1 MLPYIGLVAAR
12 QLAANATK
20 GVIKRG
26 VTSIAGGLGLTAKSL
41 AEAGATGLADIV
53 NERNADIR
61 TRETEK
67 ANQRDMKRNA
77 EINRALALG
86 QDVNA
91 VIDKYRRQEE
101 RRRKSEEKAKN
112 KVASRVKRR
121 EAAVKTLAAS
131 KAATEYVKNTGKRT
145 KQNYGIEGGGIAGIR
160 NVINTTLLGKGVN
173 TSGKI
178 IGGKITSSVKNAATK
193 VGGAIKQKATNA
205 VDAVRYSKMNLDY
218 SNEGKGRLAKLVSNF
233 NWAVTDPL
241 KRTASFMTGNNK
253 LGKSFAAL
261 GDIMTFSKPKWQ
273 HDPEKELEKRAK
285 RKVKIS
291 GSEAR
296 RRGLNKEGVKKAEE
310 AAMPNAK
317 KQAYMEADMGTLIRG
332 NKYRRMGGARISY
345 HSDDLMGSGA
355 VRAAGAIAK
364 SRGVQKVDLLA
375 SSSGVAVISNAVGDV
390 KGAVTGVSGSV
401 KGLEQVLAHAKNAEA
416 NKNVDVNGVEDIAQQ
431 LQAVAQNT
439 AGIQQGQDSG
449 VVAELTKIS
458 NNTEPSLFSRV
469 WDGIKAVLTT
479 GVNFTKIGN
488 ELRLVGNKSLDFIAK
503 KLGMPIPKLKPRRLK
518 ALLGMSGL
526 AGLSYI
532 ATKMDDI
539 VKWFTDTKE
548 GITDSIKNF
557 LGIGKADMVSGAD
570 NPGNGVNGTP
580 PKSLGQKAAEFWEN
594 VKEGFKT
601 SWDYIKDLFNRG
613 WEWLKNISWDDIVKG
628 LKAIKDGIVSLFG
641 VIKSLIVGVWNIGNT
656 IYSTIKEAFNS
667 TDKLKE
673 KFQSLWKS
681 FGEFF
686 QSVGERFKELMSSI
700 KSAFQSL
707 MDAVGE
713 IIKAIMIIL
722 KPIFKMIVSIL
733 TVIWE
738 VIEKIFKAV
747 STVVGMIFDVI
758 SGVVSLIG
766 GLLKWVADTIN
777 WIRNS
782 AIGRAFGW
790 DDKGNTIDKSAEQ
803 AYKKELEKNNSIQEK
818 QLASINQGN
827 TQRDRIAQRQENLA
841 RKEYLRNKEA
851 DAARDKLMKEQLAS
865 QDETKKLQK
874 QQTKEQK
881 ELREQFAKA
890 FNDTDEAKK
899 IDAET
904 EANQKEFTS
913 LADTRDFTASMTVA
927 AANEL
932 GEYANMSE
940 EQVREVMANKA
951 KDEGENMALTFQKAA
966 DSGMFVKTKGGYEN
980 QNEKLTY
987 GMYGDNLNRMEARG
1001 VDMLLRMGKT
1011 AEEAMQFVEE
1021 AATKDSVGQGAVY
1034 GNLEKDYEKYAGM
1047 KYSGSGKSGER
1058 LSIANKEMFRFQGL
1072 NNARLRTSGSIAEGL
1087 GWFLGGSKY
1096 GTFTDQNSYT
1106 ADNQRAITDTREYQ
1120 DSIIAAL
1127 QERAAALG
1135 EQKKSKLR
1143 NAYVDRMSK
1152 PVTEAEITAAISG
1165 KPAVPEVNTQ
1175 QSINTG
1181 VMKTLSVVAKTQ
1193 ADVSKTPVIIN
1204 NNNVTNNN
1212 VAGSGSGSDKAAP
1225 KVVDNNVYFMRNI
1238 ANTVAMNR
1246 VMNRSL

>member
-12 QLAANATK
+12 QLAANAAK

-26 VTSIAGGLGLTAKSL
+26 VTSIAGGLGLTSKAL

-53 NERNADIR
+53 NQRNADIR
-61 TRETEK
+61 TREVEK
-67 ANQRDMKRNA
+67 ANQRDMKRNV
-77 EINRALALG
+77 EINRALMEG
-86 QDVNA
+86 KDVNS

-101 RRRKSEEKAKN
+101 RRRKAEEKAKN
-112 KVASRVKRR
+112 KTAKRAKHR
-121 EAAVKTLAAS
+121 EAAVAKTFAAS
-131 KAATEYVKNTGKRT
+131 KATADYVKNVGNKL
-145 KQNYGIEGGGIAGIR
+145 NPV
-160 NVINTTLLGKGVN
+160 NLGKGIA
-173 TSGKI
+173 TSGKMFTA
-178 IGGKITSSVKNAATK
+178 KI
-193 VGGAIKQKATNA
+193 GGAIKKKATNA

-233 NWAVTDPL
+233 NWGVTDPL

-253 LGKSFAAL
+253 VGKSFAAL
-261 GDIMTFSKPKWQ
+261 GDIMTGSKPKWQ

-345 HSDDLMGSGA
+345 HSDDLMGSGG

-364 SRGVQKVDLLA
+364 SRGVQKVDVLA
-375 SSSGVAVISNAVGDV
+375 SSSGITVLSNAVGDV

-431 LQAVAQNT
+431 LQAVVQNT

-557 LGIGKADMVSGAD
+557 LGIGKADMGSGAD

-580 PKSLGQKAAEFWEN
+580 PKSLGQKAVEFWEN
-594 VKEGFKT
+594 VKEGFKK

-722 KPIFKMIVSIL
+722 KPIFKMIVSVL

-747 STVVGMIFDVI
+747 YTVVGMIMDVVTGI
-758 SGVVSLIG
+758 VSLIG

-782 AIGRAFGW
+782 ALGRALGW

-818 QLASINQGN
+818 QLQSINQGN
-827 TQRDRIAQRQENLA
+827 TQRDKIAQRQENLA

-865 QDETKKLQK
+865 QDETKKLQR

-932 GEYANMSE
+932 GEYTNMSE
-940 EQVREVMANKA
+940 EQVREVMAKKA

-966 DSGMFVKTKGGYEN
+966 DSGMFTKTKGGYEN

-987 GMYGDNLNRMEARG
+987 GMYGDNLSRMEARG

-1011 AEEAMQFVEE
+1011 AEEAIQFVEE
-1021 AATKDSVGQGAVY
+1021 AATKDTVGQGVVY
-1034 GNLEKDYEKYAGM
+1034 GQLEKEYEKYAGM
-1047 KYSGSGKSGER
+1047 KYSGSGKNGER

-1072 NNARLRTSGSIAEGL
+1072 NNARLRTSGGFLEGL
-1087 GWFLGGSKY
+1087 GGFLGGSKY
-1096 GTFTDQNSYT
+1096 GTFTDQNVYT

-1127 QERAAALG
+1127 QEKAAAVG

-1152 PVTEAEITAAISG
+1152 PITEAEITAAITG

-1175 QSINTG
+1175 QSINSG
-1181 VMKTLSVVAKTQ
+1181 VMKTLSVVAKSQ
-1193 ADVSKTPVIIN
+1193 AEVSKTPVIIN
-1204 NNNVTNNN
+1204 NNNITNNN

>member
-12 QLAANATK
+12 QLAANAAK

-26 VTSIAGGLGLTAKSL
+26 VTSIAGGLGLTSKAL

-53 NERNADIR
+53 NQRNADIR
-61 TRETEK
+61 TREVEK
-67 ANQRDMKRNA
+67 ANQRDMKRNV
-77 EINRALALG
+77 EINRALMEG
-86 QDVNA
+86 KDVNS

-101 RRRKSEEKAKN
+101 RRRKAEEKAKN
-112 KVASRVKRR
+112 KTTKRAKHR
-121 EAAVKTLAAS
+121 EANVAKTFAAS
-131 KAATEYVKNTGKRT
+131 KAAADYVKN
-145 KQNYGIEGGGIAGIR
+145 AGNR
-160 NVINTTLLGKGVN
+160 LNPVNLGKGIA
-173 TSGKI
+173 TSGKMFTAK
-178 IGGKITSSVKNAATK
+178 IGD
-193 VGGAIKQKATNA
+193 AIKQKATNA

-233 NWAVTDPL
+233 NWGVTDPL
-241 KRTASFMTGNNK
+241 KRTASFMSGNNK
-253 LGKSFAAL
+253 VGKSFAAL
-261 GDIMTFSKPKWQ
+261 GDIMTGSKPKWQ

-332 NKYRRMGGARISY
+332 NKYRRMGAGARISY
-345 HSDDLMGSGA
+345 HSDDLMGSGG

-364 SRGVQKVDLLA
+364 SRGVQKVDVLA
-375 SSSGVAVISNAVGDV
+375 SSSGITVLSNAVGDV

-401 KGLEQVLAHAKNAEA
+401 KGLEQVLAHTKNAEA

-580 PKSLGQKAAEFWEN
+580 PKSLGQKAVEFWEN
-594 VKEGFKT
+594 VKEGFKK

-818 QLASINQGN
+818 QLQSINQGN

-865 QDETKKLQK
+865 QDETKKLQR

-890 FNDTDEAKK
+890 FNDTEEAKQV
-899 IDAET
+899 DAET
-904 EANQKEFTS
+904 EAEQKEFTS

-932 GEYANMSE
+932 DKFSNMSE
-940 EQVREVMANKA
+940 EQVREVMAKKA
-951 KDEGENMALTFQKAA
+951 MEEGENMALTFQKAA
-966 DSGMFVKTKGGYEN
+966 DSGMFTKTKLGYNN

-987 GMYGDNLNRMEARG
+987 GMYGDNLSRMEARG

-1021 AATKDSVGQGAVY
+1021 AATKDSVGQGVVY
-1034 GNLEKDYEKYAGM
+1034 GQLEKDYEKYAGM

-1072 NNARLRTSGSIAEGL
+1072 NNAKLRTSGGFLEGL
-1087 GWFLGGSKY
+1087 GGFLGGSKY

-1127 QERAAALG
+1127 QEKAAALG

-1181 VMKTLSVVAKTQ
+1181 VMKTLSVVAKSQ

>member
-12 QLAANATK
+12 QLAANAAK

-41 AEAGATGLADIV
+41 AEAGANGLADIV

-77 EINRALALG
+77 EINRALMEG
-86 QDVNA
+86 KDVNS

-101 RRRKSEEKAKN
+101 RRRKAEEKAKN
-112 KVASRVKRR
+112 KTTKRAKHR
-121 EAAVKTLAAS
+121 EAAVAKTFAAS
-131 KAATEYVKNTGKRT
+131 KAAADYVKN
-145 KQNYGIEGGGIAGIR
+145 AG
-160 NVINTTLLGKGVN
+160 NKLNPVNLGKGIA
-173 TSGKI
+173 TSGKMFTA
-178 IGGKITSSVKNAATK
+178 KI
-193 VGGAIKQKATNA
+193 GGAIKQKTTNA

-218 SNEGKGRLAKLVSNF
+218 SNEGKGRISKLVSNF

-241 KRTASFMTGNNK
+241 KRTASYMTGNNK

-261 GDIMTFSKPKWQ
+261 GDIMTGSKPKWQ

-332 NKYRRMGGARISY
+332 NKYRRMGAGARISY
-345 HSDDLMGSGA
+345 HSDDLMGSGG

-364 SRGVQKVDLLA
+364 SRGVQKVDVLA
-375 SSSGVAVISNAVGDV
+375 SSSGITVLSNAVGDV

-401 KGLEQVLAHAKNAEA
+401 KGLEQVLAHARNADS

-557 LGIGKADMVSGAD
+557 LGIGKADMISGAD
-570 NPGNGVNGTP
+570 NPGNGVNGMP
-580 PKSLGQKAAEFWEN
+580 PKSLGQKAVEFWEN
-594 VKEGFKT
+594 VKTGFKK

-673 KFQSLWKS
+673 KFQNMWKS

-713 IIKAIMIIL
+713 IIKAIMIVL
-722 KPIFKMIVSIL
+722 KPIFKMIVSVL

-818 QLASINQGN
+818 QLQSINQGN

-865 QDETKKLQK
+865 QDESKKLQK

-890 FNDTDEAKK
+890 FNDTDEAKQ

-932 GEYANMSE
+932 DKFENMSE
-940 EQVREVMANKA
+940 EQVREVMAKKA
-951 KDEGENMALTFQKAA
+951 IEEGENMALTFQKAA
-966 DSGMFVKTKGGYEN
+966 DSGMFTKTKLGYNN

-987 GMYGDNLNRMEARG
+987 GMYGDNLSRMEARG

-1011 AEEAMQFVEE
+1011 AEEAMQFVED
-1021 AATKDSVGQGAVY
+1021 AATKDTIGQGVVY
-1034 GNLEKDYEKYAGM
+1034 GQLEKDYEKYAGM

-1072 NNARLRTSGSIAEGL
+1072 NNARLRTSGGFLEGL
-1087 GWFLGGSKY
+1087 GGFLGGSKY
-1096 GTFTDQNSYT
+1096 GTFTDQNVYT

-1127 QERAAALG
+1127 QEKAAALG

-1152 PVTEAEITAAISG
+1152 PITEAEITAAITG

-1175 QSINTG
+1175 QSINSG
-1181 VMKTLSVVAKTQ
+1181 VMKTLSVVAKSQ
-1193 ADVSKTPVIIN
+1193 AEVSKTPVIIN

>member
-12 QLAANATK
+12 HLAAKAAK

-26 VTSIAGGLGLTAKSL
+26 VTSIAGGLGLTSKAL

-53 NERNADIR
+53 NQRNADIR
-61 TRETEK
+61 TREFEQAK
-67 ANQRDMKRNA
+67 QRDMKRNV
-77 EINRALALG
+77 EINRALMEG
-86 QDVNA
+86 KDVNS

-112 KVASRVKRR
+112 KTAKRAKHR
-121 EAAVKTLAAS
+121 EAAVAKTFAAS
-131 KAATEYVKNTGKRT
+131 KAAADYVKN
-145 KQNYGIEGGGIAGIR
+145 AG
-160 NVINTTLLGKGVN
+160 NKLNPVNLGKGIA
-173 TSGKI
+173 TSGKMFTA
-178 IGGKITSSVKNAATK
+178 KI
-193 VGGAIKQKATNA
+193 GGAIKQKATNA

-233 NWAVTDPL
+233 NWGVTDPL

-261 GDIMTFSKPKWQ
+261 GDIMTGSKPKWQ
-273 HDPEKELEKRAK
+273 HDPEKELEKKAK

-296 RRGLNKEGVKKAEE
+296 RRGLNAEAKKKAEE

-317 KQAYMEADMGTLIRG
+317 KKAYMEADMGALIRG
-332 NKYRRMGGARISY
+332 NKYRRMGSGARISY
-345 HSDDLMGSGA
+345 HSDDLMGSGG
-355 VRAAGAIAK
+355 VRAASAIAK
-364 SRGVQKVDLLA
+364 SRGVQKVDLIA
-375 SSSGVAVISNAVGDV
+375 SSSGVIALSNAVGDV

-401 KGLEQVLAHAKNAEA
+401 KGLEQVLAHARSADA

-439 AGIQQGQDSG
+439 AGIQQGQDGS

-539 VKWFTDTKE
+539 VKWLTDTKE

-570 NPGNGVNGTP
+570 NPGNGVNGAP
-580 PKSLGQKAAEFWEN
+580 PKSLGQKAIEFWEN
-594 VKEGFKT
+594 VKEGFKK
-601 SWDYIKDLFNRG
+601 SWDYIKDLFSRG

-641 VIKSLIVGVWNIGNT
+641 MIKSLVLGVWDISKT
-656 IYSTIKEAFNS
+656 IYNTIKEAFNS
-667 TDKLKE
+667 TDKIKENLKN
-673 KFQSLWKS
+673 LWKS

-700 KSAFQSL
+700 KTAFQSL

-722 KPIFKMIVSIL
+722 KPIFKMVVNLL
-733 TVIWE
+733 TAIWA
-738 VIEKIFKAV
+738 VIEKIFKVV
-747 STVVGMIFDVI
+747 STVAGMIFDVI

-766 GLLKWVADTIN
+766 GLLKWVSDTIN

-790 DDKGNTIDKSAEQ
+790 DDKNNTIDKSAEQ
-803 AYKKELEKNNSIQEK
+803 AYKKELENNNSIQEK
-818 QLASINQGN
+818 QLQSINQGN
-827 TQRDRIAQRQENLA
+827 TQRDRIAQRQESLA
-841 RKEYLRNKEA
+841 RKEYQRNKEA

-881 ELREQFAKA
+881 ELREQFARA
-890 FNDTDEAKK
+890 FNDTDEAKQ

-904 EANQKEFTS
+904 EAAQKEFTT

-932 GEYANMSE
+932 GEYANMTE
-940 EQVREVMANKA
+940 EQVREVMAKKA
-951 KDEGENMALTFQKAA
+951 KDEGENMALTFQKAT
-966 DSGMFVKTKGGYEN
+966 DNGMFAKTTGGYEN
-980 QNEKLTY
+980 HNEKLTY
-987 GMYGDNLNRMEARG
+987 GMYGDNLSRMEARG

-1021 AATKDSVGQGAVY
+1021 AATKDTIGQGVVY
-1034 GNLEKDYEKYAGM
+1034 GNLEKEYEKYAGM

-1072 NNARLRTSGSIAEGL
+1072 NNARLRTSGGFLEGL
-1087 GWFLGGSKY
+1087 GSFLGGSKY
-1096 GTFTDQNSYT
+1096 GTFTDQNVYS

-1127 QERAAALG
+1127 QEKAAALG
-1135 EQKKSKLR
+1135 EQKKAGLR
-1143 NAYVDRMSK
+1143 NAYVERMSR
-1152 PVTEAEITAAISG
+1152 PVTEAEIAAAFNG

-1175 QSINTG
+1175 QSINSG
-1181 VMKTLSVVAKTQ
+1181 VLKTLSIVSAKTQ
-1193 ADVSKTPVIIN
+1193 NDASKTPVIIN

-1212 VAGSGSGSDKAAP
+1212 VTGGGSGDKAAP
-1225 KVVDNNVYFMRNI
+1225 KVVDNNVYFMSNI
-1238 ANTVAMNR
+1238 AATVAMNR

>member
-12 QLAANATK
+12 QLAANAAK

-26 VTSIAGGLGLTAKSL
+26 VTSIAGGLGLTSKAL

-53 NERNADIR
+53 NQRNADIR

-193 VGGAIKQKATNA
+193 VGGTIKQKATNA

-233 NWAVTDPL
+233 NWGVTDPL

-253 LGKSFAAL
+253 VGKSFAAL
-261 GDIMTFSKPKWQ
+261 GDIMTGSKPKWQ

-332 NKYRRMGGARISY
+332 NKYRRMGGARVSY

-401 KGLEQVLAHAKNAEA
+401 KGLEQVLAHARNADS

-557 LGIGKADMVSGAD
+557 LGIGKTDMVSGAD
-570 NPGNGVNGTP
+570 NPGNGVNGAP
-580 PKSLGQKAAEFWEN
+580 QKSLGQKAVEFWEN

-700 KSAFQSL
+700 KTAFQSL

-722 KPIFKMIVSIL
+722 KPIFKMIVSVL

-738 VIEKIFKAV
+738 VIKKIFKAV
-747 STVVGMIFDVI
+747 STVVGMIWDVLTGI
-758 SGVVSLIG
+758 VDLIG
-766 GLLKWVADTIN
+766 GLFKWVADTIN

-782 AIGRAFGW
+782 ALGRALGW
-790 DDKGNTIDKSAEQ
+790 DDKDNTIDKSAEQ
-803 AYKKELEKNNSIQEK
+803 AYKAHLEKNNAIQEK
-818 QLASINQGN
+818 QLEAINQGN
-827 TQRDRIAQRQENLA
+827 TQRDRIAQRQEDLA
-841 RKEYLRNKEA
+841 RKEYQRNREA
-851 DAARDKLMKEQLAS
+851 DANRDKLMREQLAS
-865 QDETKKLQK
+865 QDESKKLQK

-890 FNDTDEAKK
+890 FNDTDEAQQ

-904 EANQKEFTS
+904 EEAKKAFTT
-913 LADTRDFTASMTVA
+913 LAGVRDFTSSMTVT

-932 GEYANMSE
+932 GVFKNMSK
-940 EQVREVMANKA
+940 EQVEEAIANQA
-951 KDEGENMALTFQKAA
+951 RAEGENMALTFQKAA
-966 DSGMFVKTKGGYEN
+966 DSGMFMKTTGGYEN
-980 QNEKLTY
+980 QNAKLTY
-987 GMYGDNLNRMEARG
+987 GIYGDNLSRMEARG
-1001 VDMLLRMGKT
+1001 VDMMLRMGKT
-1011 AEEAMQFVEE
+1011 AEEAMKFMEE
-1021 AATKDSVGQGAVY
+1021 AARKGDVGQGAAY
-1034 GNLEKDYEKYAGM
+1034 GRLEKEYEAFAGK
-1047 KYSGSGKSGER
+1047 KYSGSGKASEK
-1058 LSIANKEMFRFQGL
+1058 LSIANKEIFRFQGL
-1072 NNARLRTSGSIAEGL
+1072 NNARLRTSGSITEGL
-1087 GWFLGGSKY
+1087 GWLLTGSKY
-1096 GTFTDQNSYT
+1096 NTFTDQNEYS
-1106 ADNQRAITDTREYQ
+1106 AANQRAILDTREYQ
-1120 DSIIAAL
+1120 DSIITAL
-1127 QERAAALG
+1127 QEQAGQVG
-1135 EQKKSKLR
+1135 EQKKAKLR
-1143 NAYVDRMSK
+1143 KAYVDRMSR
-1152 PVTEAEITAAISG
+1152 PISEAEITAAITG

-1175 QSINTG
+1175 QSINSD
-1181 VMKTLSVVAKTQ
+1181 VMKTLSIVATKSQ
-1193 ADVSKTPVIIN
+1193 AEAAKAPVIIN

-1212 VAGSGSGSDKAAP
+1212 VAGGGNDKAAP
-1225 KVVDNNVYFMRNI
+1225 KVVDNNVYFLGNI
-1238 ANTVAMNR
+1238 AATVAMNR

>member
-12 QLAANATK
+12 QLAAKAAK
-20 GVIKRG
+20 GVVKRG
-26 VTSIAGGLGLTAKSL
+26 VISIAGGLGLTAKSL
-41 AEAGATGLADIV
+41 AEAGASSLADIV

-91 VIDKYRRQEE
+91 VIDKYQRQEE
-101 RRRKSEEKAKN
+101 RRRRSEEKAKN

-131 KAATEYVKNTGKRT
+131 KAAAEYVKNTGKRT
-145 KQNYGIEGGGIAGIR
+145 KQNYGVEGGGIAGIR
-160 NVINTTLLGKGVN
+160 NVLNTTLLGKGVN
-173 TSGKI
+173 TSSRI

-193 VGGAIKQKATNA
+193 VGGAIKKKATNA

-218 SNEGKGRLAKLVSNF
+218 SNEGKGRISKLFNNF

-241 KRTASFMTGNNK
+241 KRSAAYMTGNNK
-253 LGKSFAAL
+253 VGKSFAAL

-285 RKVKIS
+285 KKVKIS

-296 RRGLNKEGVKKAEE
+296 RRGLNKEEKKKAEE
-310 AAMPNAK
+310 AAMPGAK

-332 NKYRRMGGARISY
+332 NKYRRMGGARVSY

-401 KGLEQVLAHAKNAEA
+401 KGLEQVLAHARNADS

-439 AGIQQGQDSG
+439 AGIQQGQDGS

-518 ALLGMSGL
+518 ALLGMAGL
-526 AGLSYI
+526 SGLSYI

-539 VKWFTDTKE
+539 IKWFSDTKE

-557 LGIGKADMVSGAD
+557 LGIDKTDMVSGAD
-570 NPGNGVNGTP
+570 NPGVGVNGAP
-580 PKSLGQKAAEFWEN
+580 DKSIVQKAIEFWEN

-601 SWDYIKDLFNRG
+601 SWSYIKDLFARG
-613 WEWLKNISWDDIVKG
+613 WEWLKNISWEDILKG
-628 LKAIKDGIVSLFG
+628 LKAVKDGIVSLFG
-641 VIKSLIVGVWNIGNT
+641 MIKSLIVGVWDIGKNIYNA
-656 IYSTIKEAFNS
+656 IKEAFSS
-667 TDKLKE
+667 TDKIKE
-673 KFQSLWKS
+673 KFQEMWKS
-681 FGEFF
+681 FGEYF
-686 QSVGERFKELMSSI
+686 QLAGEKFKEFMNTL
-700 KSAFQSL
+700 KTAFQSL

-713 IIKAIMIIL
+713 IIKAILIIL
-722 KPIFKMIVSIL
+722 KPIFNMIVSIL
-733 TVIWE
+733 SVIWS
-738 VIEKIFKAV
+738 VIEKIFKV
-747 STVVGMIFDVI
+747 VLTVVGMIWDVLTGI
-758 SGVVSLIG
+758 VDLIG
-766 GLLKWVADTIN
+766 GLFKWVADTIN

-782 AIGRAFGW
+782 ALGRALGW
-790 DDKGNTIDKSAEQ
+790 DDKDNSIDKSAEQ
-803 AYKKELEKNNSIQEK
+803 AYKAHLEKNNAVQEK
-818 QLASINQGN
+818 QLEAINQGN
-827 TQRDRIAQRQENLA
+827 TQRDRIAQRQEDLA
-841 RKEYLRNKEA
+841 RKEYQRNREA
-851 DAARDKLMKEQLAS
+851 DANRDKLMREQLAS
-865 QDETKKLQK
+865 QDESKKLQK

-890 FNDTDEAKK
+890 FNDTDEAQQ

-904 EANQKEFTS
+904 EEAKKAFTTLAN
-913 LADTRDFTASMTVA
+913 TRDFTSSMTVA

-932 GEYANMSE
+932 GELSNMSE
-940 EQVREVMANKA
+940 AQVRELMANQA
-951 KDEGENMALTFQKAA
+951 IAEGNNMAATFQKAA
-966 DSGMFVKTKGGYEN
+966 DNGMFVKTTGGYEN
-980 QNEKLTY
+980 HNDKLTY
-987 GMYGDNLNRMEARG
+987 GIYGDNLNRMEARG
-1001 VDMLLRMGKT
+1001 VDMMLRMGKT
-1011 AEEAMQFVEE
+1011 AEEAMKFMED
-1021 AATKDSVGQGAVY
+1021 AARKGNVGQGAAY
-1034 GNLEKDYEKYAGM
+1034 GRLEKDYEAFAGK
-1047 KYSGSGKSGER
+1047 KYSGSGKAGEA
-1058 LSIANKEMFRFQGL
+1058 LSVANKEMFRFQGL
-1072 NNARLRTSGSIAEGL
+1072 NNAKLRTSGSIAEGL
-1087 GWFLGGSKY
+1087 GWLLGGAKY
-1096 GTFTDQNSYT
+1096 NTFTDQNEYS
-1106 ADNQRAITDTREYQ
+1106 AANQRAILDTREYQ
-1120 DSIIAAL
+1120 DSIITAL
-1127 QERAAALG
+1127 QEKAGQAG
-1135 EQKKSKLR
+1135 EQKKAKLR
-1143 NAYVDRMSK
+1143 KAYVDRMSR
-1152 PVTEAEITAAISG
+1152 PISEAEITAAFSG
-1165 KPAVPEVNTQ
+1165 NPAVPEVNTQ
-1175 QSINTG
+1175 QSINSG
-1181 VMKTLSVVAKTQ
+1181 VMKTMSIVATKTQ
-1193 ADVSKTPVIIN
+1193 AEAAKAPVIIN

-1212 VAGSGSGSDKAAP
+1212 VTGGGNDKAAP
-1225 KVVDNNVYFMRNI
+1225 KVVDNNVYFLGNI
-1238 ANTVAMNR
+1238 AATVAMNR